1 MKPEEI
7 LAAREALELT
17 PEALADALGVT
28 VDTVARWESGAA
40 QPESFKMLELALDM
54 LEIQQALEDEQLQA
68 QMKQIQEMAAK
79 YKQKASQ

>member
-7 LAAREALELT
+7 RASREELELT
-17 PEALADALGVT
+17 PEAFADALGVT

-54 LEIQQALEDEQLQA
+54 LEIHQALESEEMQTKLKQLQE
-68 QMKQIQEMAAK
+68 INTRF
-79 YKQKASQ
+79 KQKAAR